1 MECHHCLH
9 CYQQWSLLGSDSGPT
24 KELKTRSGLY
34 PRVLPLR
41 FLDCYH
47 NTQDIIPRPLGA
59 RGGASVSAY
68 TASFCSILSFT
79 VHIAL
84 VRQRLHQI
92 TGCFVLF
99 NKDLY
104 MNSLKTG
111 SPVLTLEFFY
121 SMLLSIDFIGSVLL
135 SSVYCS
141 LAACSCP
148 TCTSAAI

>member
-1 MECHHCLH
+1 MC
-9 CYQQWSLLGSDSGPT
+9 
-24 KELKTRSGLY
+24 

-121 SMLLSIDFIGSVLL
+121 SMLLSIDFIGSVFL
-135 SSVYCS
+135 SNVYCS
-141 LAACSCP
+141 LAACSCL
-148 TCTSAAI
+148 TCPSAATTSLWDAPFPWCSSGFNKRQPPRKFSDYSQ